1 MFKVDLNFP
10 TFALNFDL
18 TPIEEDFLLH
28 LVWKAPTLTGGGLI
42 NICEARL
49 SLKRISLPSWNSEE
63 YLSPRSLAYFDVVM

>member
-28 LVWKAPTLTGGGLI
+28 LVWKAPALSGGGLI
-42 NICEARL
+42 KLKEA
-49 SLKRISLPSWNSEE
+49 
-63 YLSPRSLAYFDVVM
+63 